1 MAQENKKKLF
11 YGASK
16 RSLEEL
22 LSVAEDEIN
31 NEETDENMQKEML
44 DFLSAFQ
51 ESSKIGDVYFE
62 DKGIIYSLSE
72 NMMLINKMKRLN

>member
-22 LSVAEDEIN
+22 LSVAEDQIN
-31 NEETDENMQKEML
+31 NEENDENMQKEML

-51 ESSKIGDVYFE
+51 ESSKTSDIYFE

-72 NMMLINKMKRLN
+72 NMILINKMKRLN

>member
-22 LSVAEDEIN
+22 LSVAEDQIN
-31 NEETDENMQKEML
+31 NEENDENMQREML

-51 ESSKIGDVYFE
+51 ESSKTSDIYFE

-72 NMMLINKMKRLN
+72 NMILINKMKRLN